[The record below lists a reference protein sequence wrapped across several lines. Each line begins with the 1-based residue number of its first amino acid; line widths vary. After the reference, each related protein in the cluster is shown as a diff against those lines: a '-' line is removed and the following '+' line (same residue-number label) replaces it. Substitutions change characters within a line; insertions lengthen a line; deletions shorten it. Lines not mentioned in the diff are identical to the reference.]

1 MGARHPMPFKQYR
14 RQITTA
20 TLSIAV
26 LSVIYAM
33 TAEASRPVR
42 RVMIGC
48 VVNGT
53 LVNQNGYRLRVR
65 NGRTRAPVDLS
76 RYEGRQIR
84 FNGSLL
90 PGDIFYV
97 NEAPAV
103 LGRCPATR
111 RR

>member
-1 MGARHPMPFKQYR
+1 MRFERFRRHLA
-14 RQITTA
+14 TTA
-20 TLSIAV
+20 FSIAAV
-26 LSVIYAM
+26 SLMSAQS
-33 TAEASRPVR
+33 AEASRPVR

-48 VVNGT
+48 VINGT
-53 LVNQNGYRLRVR
+53 LINQNGYRLRVR